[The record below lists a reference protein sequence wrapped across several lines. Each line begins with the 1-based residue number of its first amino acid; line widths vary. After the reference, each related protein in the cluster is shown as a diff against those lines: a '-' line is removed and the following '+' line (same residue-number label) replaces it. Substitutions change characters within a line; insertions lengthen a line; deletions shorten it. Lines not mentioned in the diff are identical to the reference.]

1 MRFAVLAFA
10 LILCSS
16 ISIGIKFAMK
26 KAPHL
31 TTITPQIASPG
42 DTIYI
47 YGNHFGSKI
56 NDSYVEIAG
65 NRITTSHYISWTD
78 NVITLTLPMDVRDG
92 FLQVV
97 TATGKSDPINF
108 SNQNNIPRF
117 VKNDTNSTLPQ
128 ITEIS
133 KSSSIGKLITIT
145 GKNFGTLRN
154 NSKVFFSIENEDGT
168 KDFIPCP
175 EREIYYDF
183 WNNQEIRVR
192 IPNGTTSGPVFVM
205 TNSGASNSADI
216 LIQNMPGTK
225 SFPEEKTYE
234 ISLKATFSSAD
245 TKNSND
251 ITVHI
256 PIPPETTTQRGIEI
270 RNSSPEPLIQNYMNT
285 IVHQTSISPRQ
296 KNAVSIDHTFLI
308 PVYSVKTSVISE
320 RVKPYSAETKKFL
333 ADYLRENEII
343 PSGNELIQKLARE
356 ITTENSPYRKA
367 QTIYNFIIRNYE
379 ITTELKTGETNIEEL
394 IASKN
399 ADGYD
404 ATILY
409 CSLLRASGIPC
420 IPIAGFYIDSEKTAH
435 KHWWAEFYIE
445 DFGWIPVDLI
455 LGSGIVYPGME
466 ENPKS
471 RTLYF
476 GYIDANR
483 IAFSRGWNRLISTNI
498 NNKKIYFPR
507 TFALQSV
514 WEEYTEENKAYVS
527 SWEDITVENI
537 Y

>member
-1 MRFAVLAFA
+1 MRFAVLVIA
-10 LILCSS
+10 LVLCTS
-16 ISIGIKFAMK
+16 ISISIKLAMK

-31 TTITPQIASPG
+31 TTITPQIATPG

-56 NDSYVEIAG
+56 NDSYVQIAG
-65 NRITTSHYISWTD
+65 SRITTSHYISWTD

-97 TATGKSDPINF
+97 TSSGKSDPINF

-117 VKNDTNSTLPQ
+117 VKNDATSTLPQ

-154 NSKVFFSIENEDGT
+154 NSKVFFSIENKDGT

-175 EREIYYDF
+175 EREIYYEF

-216 LIQNMPGTK
+216 QIQNMPGTK

-234 ISLKATFSSAD
+234 ISLKATFASTD

-270 RNSSPEPLIQNYMNT
+270 RKSSPEPLIQNYMNT
-285 IVHQTSISPRQ
+285 IVHQTSISAKQ
-296 KNAVSIDHTFLI
+296 KNAVSIEHTFLI
-308 PVYSVKTSVISE
+308 PVYSIRTSVTSE
-320 RVKPYSAETKKFL
+320 RVKPYSDETKKFL

-343 PSGNELIQKLARE
+343 PSGNEQVKKLASE
-356 ITTENSPYRKA
+356 ITNENSPYKKA
-367 QTIYNFIIRNYE
+367 QNIYNYLIRNYE
-379 ITTELKTGETNIEEL
+379 ISTELKTGEMNIEEL

-409 CSLLRASGIPC
+409 CALLRASDIPC

-466 ENPKS
+466 ENTKNK
-471 RTLYF
+471 TFYF
-476 GYIDANR
+476 GSIDANR

-498 NNKKIYFPR
+498 NNKKIYHPR
-507 TFALQSV
+507 SFALQSV
-514 WEEYTEENKAYVS
+514 WEEYSEENKAYVS